1 MTRRQLL
8 GWFATHPRAQ
18 RAALLAPGALWLA
31 VFFLVPLLILLA
43 YSFMPRGVY
52 GGVGR
57 GFTLEH
63 YARFLDPLYLSVL
76 GRTVWLSFLTTVG
89 CFFLGLPT
97 AWVIR
102 RSSPN
107 WRNLLLFLV
116 VLPFWTSSLV
126 RTYAMM
132 FLLRDTGL
140 VNTLLL
146 NVGLISTPLDL
157 LYTQGAVLAGLV
169 YSALPFM
176 VLPLYTSIEKL
187 DPALL
192 EAAEILGAGPGARLR
207 QVILPLILPGAVTGS
222 LLVFIPSLGSF
233 VVPDLLGGAKQLLI
247 GNLVQNQ
254 FGPARNWPFGSAVS
268 FAVMSVVLV
277 VLWLRTRG
285 EGGEGGE
292 SGDGGVERIAA
303 RRVASSCSAPL
314 SPPSPP
320 SPPSP

>member
-1 MTRRQLL
+1 MRARLL
-8 GWFATHPRAQ
+8 SWFASHPRVQ
-18 RAALLAPGALWLA
+18 RIALAAPGTLWLA
-31 VFFLVPLLILLA
+31 VFFVVPLLILLV
-43 YSFMPRGVY
+43 YSFMPRGTF
-52 GGVGR
+52 GGVER

-76 GRTVWLSFLTTVG
+76 GRTAWLSLLATIG
-89 CFFLGLPT
+89 CLLLGLPT
-97 AWVIR
+97 AWVIAQ
-102 RSSPN
+102 SPPR

-140 VNTLLL
+140 INSVLL
-146 NVGLISTPLDL
+146 GAGWITTPLNL
-157 LYTQGAVLAGLV
+157 LYTEGAVLAGLV

-176 VLPLYTSIEKL
+176 VLPLYASMEKL

-192 EAAEILGAGPGARLR
+192 EAAEVLGARRWARFT
-207 QVILPLILPGAVTGS
+207 QVVLPLALPGIISGS

-254 FGPARNWPFGSAVS
+254 FGPARNWPFGSAAS
-268 FAVMSVVLV
+268 FVVMAMVLLLMLALV
-277 VLWLRTRG
+277 RRG
-285 EGGEGGE
+285 EGGERGGNSVRSE
-292 SGDGGVERIAA
+292 K
-303 RRVASSCSAPL
+303 
-314 SPPSPP
+314 
-320 SPPSP
+320 